1 MCDMTIK
8 LNKQPVVCNGKKDT
22 ETTNNP
28 TKKSNFAP

>member
-1 MCDMTIK
+1 LRK
-8 LNKQPVVCNGKKDT
+8 LDVVCNGKKDT